1 MVTRPCLL
9 FFPDVLKTV
18 LLLLKTLLFPSSEIL
33 FMRTY
38 LLIILFF
45 CVLLSFSGTAVA
57 ASNTSPGELRSYSTI
72 YSIGLEWDIAIG
84 DDDNHNATCLTD
96 FRKQGSAIWKEAMP
110 LYRVDYLPVAPKN
123 GVDNHFNGFAGS
135 VLFLDPG
142 AAYEVRLRLS
152 DPDGGV
158 EERIVSISTNAV
170 PTKPVNGRQFHVVPG
185 TGGGDGS
192 SDTPFAGIEAAQL
205 QAQAGDIF
213 LLHEGTYHGFADNNR
228 ILLDISGNRG
238 AYIIWQ
244 AAGDG
249 FVIFD
254 DPVRIDADYIWLEG
268 VHVRG
273 HAGVDNEYGL
283 LTYNSPQNV
292 VIKGNR
298 FTDLYYSIALNH
310 GGEDWYI
317 VDNVIV
323 GDKDVVGAPDD
334 SSSWGGEG
342 IELQHTSG
350 HTVAYNSISRVADG
364 ISSPMHN
371 TDIFRNEIFD
381 TTDDGV
387 EPDYGYANIR
397 VWENRISN
405 VRHNGFSF
413 QPMNGGPWYFIRNQ
427 VAAPLESTLKLR
439 QTSRV
444 LLAHNIFVGW
454 NNALGNAWPSNVPGI
469 LTFES
474 KNNIWISLDDDY
486 VWVHTSGNS
495 IGSGWRTSLD
505 YDGFDWGNSAHAFKW
520 GDNDR
525 YVTLE
530 DFQDATGLQLNG
542 IQINKETCFETFD
555 VPANP
560 PISMPFQHMTL
571 KSSCNGVDAGI
582 LLPNIND
589 QFSGGAPDLGPFE
602 RGAPLPHYGPR
613 TNDGSDSLMPVSSI
627 LFLLL

>member
-1 MVTRPCLL
+1 MRKYFLSSL
-9 FFPDVLKTV
+9 FFFVL
-18 LLLLKTLLFPSSEIL
+18 F
-33 FMRTY
+33 
-38 LLIILFF
+38 
-45 CVLLSFSGTAVA
+45 SFSGAAWA

-72 YSIGLEWDIAIG
+72 YSIGLEWDIATG
-84 DDDNHNATCLTD
+84 DDDNHNAVCLTD
-96 FRKQGSAIWKEAMP
+96 FRRSNSGIWKKAMP
-110 LYRVDYLPVAPKN
+110 LYRVDYLPVEPKN
-123 GVDNHFNGFAGS
+123 DVNQHFNGFAGS
-135 VLFLDPG
+135 VLFLEPG
-142 AAYEVRLRLS
+142 ASYEVRLRLS

-158 EERIVSISTNAV
+158 EERIVSVSTHAV
-170 PTKPVNGRQFHVVPG
+170 PVKAINGRQFHVIPG
-185 TGGGDGS
+185 NGGGDGS
-192 SDTPFAGIEAAQL
+192 SDAPFAGIEAAQL

-213 LLHEGTYHGFADNNR
+213 LLHGGTYQGFADNNR
-228 ILLDISGNRG
+228 ILLNISGSQSE
-238 AYIIWQ
+238 YIVWQ
-244 AAGDG
+244 AAGDEI
-249 FVIFD
+249 VIFD
-254 DPVRIDADYIWLEG
+254 APVRIAADYIWLEG

-273 HAGVDNEYGL
+273 HAGVDGEYGL
-283 LTYNSPQNV
+283 LTYDSPQNV
-292 VIKGNR
+292 VVKGNR

-310 GGEDWYI
+310 GGEGWYI

-323 GDKDVVGAPDD
+323 GDKDVVGTPDD

-350 HTVAYNSISRVADG
+350 HTVAHNSISRVADG
-364 ISSPMHN
+364 ISSPMCN

-381 TTDDGV
+381 TTDDGI

-427 VAAPLESTLKLR
+427 VAAPLESALKIR

-454 NNALGNAWPSNVPGI
+454 NNALGNASPSGTPGI

-474 KNNIWISLDDDY
+474 KNNIWISLDDQY

-495 IGSGWRTSLD
+495 IGAGWRTSLD
-505 YDGFDWGNSAHAFKW
+505 YDGFYWGNSAHAFKW
-520 GDNDR
+520 GSNDR

-530 DFQDATGLQLNG
+530 DFQNATALQTNA
-542 IQINKETCFETFD
+542 IQIDKDTCFETFD
-555 VPANP
+555 VPVGP
-560 PISMPFQHMTL
+560 PASMPFQYMTL
-571 KSSCNGVDAGI
+571 KSSCNGVDAGVH
-582 LLPNIND
+582 LANIND
-589 QFSGGAPDLGPFE
+589 QFLSDAPDLGPFE

-613 TNDGSDSLMPVSSI
+613 TNDGSGNGMQVPPI

>member
-1 MVTRPCLL
+1 MRKYLSAIL
-9 FFPDVLKTV
+9 FVCA
-18 LLLLKTLLFPSSEIL
+18 LLLLSQGA
-33 FMRTY
+33 R
-38 LLIILFF
+38 
-45 CVLLSFSGTAVA
+45 A
-57 ASNTSPGELRSYSTI
+57 ASGISPGALRSYSTI
-72 YSIGLEWDIAIG
+72 YSIGIEWDFVI
-84 DDDNHNATCLTD
+84 DDDANHNAVCLTHY
-96 FRKQGSAIWKEAMP
+96 RRTGSATWKEAMP
-110 LYRVDYLPVAPKN
+110 LYRVDYLPVDPVN
-123 GVDNHFNGFAGS
+123 GLNQHFNGFAGS
-135 VLFLDPG
+135 VLFLEPG
-142 AAYEVRLRLS
+142 VTYEVRLSLS
-152 DPDGGV
+152 DPDGGA
-158 EERIVSISTNAV
+158 EERIVTIATRAV
-170 PTKPVNGRQFHVVPG
+170 PAKPVNGRTFHVIPG
-185 TGGGDGS
+185 SGGGNGS

-213 LLHEGTYHGFADNNR
+213 LLHEGVYQGFDSNNE
-228 ILLDISGNRG
+228 ILLNIPGNQS
-238 AYIIWQ
+238 AYIVWH

-249 FVIFD
+249 SVIFD
-254 DPVRIDADYIWLEG
+254 DPVRIAADYIWLEG

-273 HAGVDNEYGL
+273 HSDVENEYGL
-283 LTYNSPQNV
+283 RTYNAPKNV

-298 FTDLYYSIALNH
+298 FTDFYYSIALNH

-317 VDNVIV
+317 VDNEII

-334 SSSWGGEG
+334 SSSYGGEG

-364 ISSPMHN
+364 ISSPLFN

-381 TTDDGV
+381 TTDDGI

-427 VAAPLESTLKLR
+427 VASPLESALKIR

-454 NNALGNAWPSNVPGI
+454 NNALGDAWPSGVPGI

-474 KNNIWISLDDDY
+474 KNNIWISLDDTY

-505 YDGFDWGNSAHAFKW
+505 YDGFDWGNSLNAFKW

-525 YVTLE
+525 YVTLAE
-530 DFQDATGLQLNG
+530 FQDATGLQSNG
-542 IQINKETCFETFD
+542 IRIDKDTCFETFD
-555 VPANP
+555 VQASP
-560 PISMPFQHMTL
+560 PVSMPFQYMAL
-571 KSSCNGVDAGI
+571 KSSCNAVNAGI

-589 QFSGGAPDLGPFE
+589 QFSGSGPDLGAYEF
-602 RGAPLPHYGPR
+602 GAALPHYGPR
-613 TNDGSDSLMPVSSI
+613 TDDESDGSRVLMLPM